1 MKARQ
6 WRGAMSIMRATLHD
20 RTTNT
25 YYGQWLGKKARKH
38 AVKRGANAH
47 NEFMASA

>member
-1 MKARQ
+1 MNV
-6 WRGAMSIMRATLHD
+6 IMRATLPD
-20 RTTNT
+20 RAPNT